1 MDAVKPSAP
10 LILLVE
16 DEPHIADVAEFLFH
30 EQGWACRRAGDGTL
44 GWRLF
49 QELNPDL
56 VLLDLGLPGLD
67 GLELL
72 RRIRGHAP
80 DRAVVILTARSDVED
95 RVRGM
100 EAGADDYLPKP
111 FDNRELVARVR
122 AVLRR
127 CPPAGGAPLQRGPLR
142 MDPEGFH
149 ATLDQHPLPLPRH
162 EFLLLEALL
171 RHPEQTFTRERL
183 MENMYGGEAAFS
195 DRTVDAAV
203 NRLRKKIQKIRPDT
217 HPIESVYGLGYRLTR
232 DWT

>member
-1 MDAVKPSAP
+1 MSRSPT
-10 LILLVE
+10 ILLVE

-30 EQGWACRRAGDGTL
+30 EQGWRCIRAGDGTL

-49 QELNPDL
+49 QERDPDL
-56 VLLDLGLPGLD
+56 VLLDLGLPGLN

-72 RRIRGHAP
+72 RRIRDVSPG
-80 DRAVVILTARSDVED
+80 RAVVILTARGDVED
-95 RVRGM
+95 RIQGM

-127 CPPAGGAPLQRGPLR
+127 CPPAEGAGLARGPLR
-142 MDPEGFH
+142 MEAEGFR
-149 ATLDQHPLPLPRH
+149 ATLLGHPLPLPRH

-183 MENMYGGEAAFS
+183 MGRMYGDEAEVS
-195 DRTVDAAV
+195 DRAVDAAV
-203 NRLRKKIQKIRPDT
+203 NRLRKKVQQICPEVN
-217 HPIESVYGLGYRLTR
+217 PVESIYGLGYRLTR
-232 DWT
+232 EWA